1 MRVLMLNY
9 EFPPLGGGAAQA
21 NRNILR
27 AMAGQAGLE
36 IDLITSCVGEG
47 RQEKIAP
54 GQTIH
59 FVDIGKHGGLHYQT
73 NRDLLI
79 YTLRAYRCA
88 RALTKQH
95 RYDLCHAFFGIPC
108 GVMAWRLGL
117 PYIVS
122 LRGSDVPYY
131 NARFRMLDTILFK
144 RLSAHVW
151 SRASSVVANSEGLRD
166 LALKSAPGQ
175 IIDVI
180 PNGVDTTTFRPG
192 EPLDPNGG
200 LRTLTVARLI
210 QRKGIEHLID
220 AMAQL
225 GDDRATLTIVGE
237 GNQREA
243 LAARAADL
251 GDRVRFLGAVPHEQ
265 LPSVYRT
272 HDVFVLPSLNEGMS
286 NTVLEAMAS
295 GLPIL
300 MTRTGGARELI
311 EPGVNGDFIE
321 PDGADIARALNAYLQ
336 RPALIRSHGAHSR
349 AKAEARGWDDVAAAY
364 LAHYRAAVGSGA

>member
-1 MRVLMLNY
+1 MLNY

-27 AMAGQAGLE
+27 ALAGKADLE
-36 IDLITSCVGEG
+36 IDLVTSSVGES
-47 RQEKIAP
+47 RQEQIAP

-59 FVDIGKHGGLHYQT
+59 FVDIGKRGSLHYQT
-73 NRDLLI
+73 NRDLLA
-79 YTLRAYRCA
+79 YSLRAYRYA
-88 RALTKQH
+88 RALKKQQH
-95 RYDLCHAFFGIPC
+95 YDLCHAFFGIPC

-122 LRGSDVPYY
+122 LRGSDVPFY
-131 NARFRMLDTILFK
+131 NARFRVPDTLLFK
-144 RLSAHVW
+144 LLSTHVW
-151 SRASSVVANSEGLRD
+151 SRAATVVANSEGLRD
-166 LALKSAPGQ
+166 LALQSAPDQ
-175 IIDVI
+175 AIDVI
-180 PNGVDTTTFRPG
+180 PNGVDTTIFRPG
-192 EPLDPNGG
+192 EPLDTNGG
-200 LRTLTVARLI
+200 LRILTVARLI
-210 QRKGIEHLID
+210 QRKGIEYLID

-251 GDRVRFLGAVPHEQ
+251 GDRVRFLGALPNAQ

-321 PDGADIARALNAYLQ
+321 PDGADIARALHAYLQ

-349 AKAEARGWDDVAAAY
+349 AKAEVRGWDDVAAAY
-364 LAHYRAAVGSGA
+364 LALYSAASGAGA